1 MKTKAPDKTNA
12 MRALDRAGA
21 EYSPLTYLPEGKEVA
36 PEDAPSGVEA
46 ARLMGLPVQKV
57 FKTLVTVG
65 KSLAHYVFV
74 IPVAREL
81 DLKKAAHAVG
91 EKKLV
96 MLPQKKLL
104 PLTGYVHGG
113 CSPVGMK
120 RTFPTVL
127 DSSAEGKDRI
137 WFSAGRIG
145 MQVEVSPADLPRAL
159 QFIYA
164 PVTAERD

>member
-1 MKTKAPDKTNA
+1 MQKTNA
-12 MRALDRAGA
+12 LRMLERAGVPCRTA
-21 EYSPLTYLPEGKEVA
+21 EYPASPTDP
-36 PEDAPSGVEA
+36 PSGVQA
-46 ARLMGLPVQKV
+46 AALLGLDAGSVY
-57 FKTLVTVG
+57 KTLVTEG
-65 KSLAHYVFV
+65 APDAHFVFV

-120 RTFPTVL
+120 KTFPTVL

-159 QFIYA
+159 QFVYA
-164 PVTAERD
+164 PVTADRD

>member
-1 MKTKAPDKTNA
+1 M
-12 MRALDRAGA
+12 LERAGVPCRTA
-21 EYSPLTYLPEGKEVA
+21 EYPASPADP
-36 PEDAPSGVEA
+36 PSGVQA
-46 ARLMGLPVQKV
+46 AALLGLDADSVY
-57 FKTLVTVG
+57 KTLVTEG
-65 KSLAHYVFV
+65 APDAHFVFV

-120 RTFPTVL
+120 RPSPPCSTRARKGRTG
-127 DSSAEGKDRI
+127 SGSAR
-137 WFSAGRIG
+137 AG
-145 MQVEVSPADLPRAL
+145 
-159 QFIYA
+159 
-164 PVTAERD
+164 